1 MSNNRRVYSF
11 KAVGQTQNDVDEQ
24 RQQTIVRSPIGIL
37 TPVSFAQSG
46 GTLFSMSFDVKEQ
59 VRDNLKNLLLTNRG
73 ERLMLTDFGA
83 DLMPLA
89 FEYSNEDIVTAAIS
103 RISTAVSKYMPFIDL
118 ENFET
123 RVEPSSNGNSVGVV
137 VRVTYSIPSIGAT
150 NQAAE
155 AVIYAVG

>member
-1 MSNNRRVYSF
+1 MSDNRRVYSF
-11 KAVGQTQNDVDEQ
+11 KAVGQLQNDVDEQ
-24 RQQTIVRSPIGIL
+24 QLQTIVRSPIGIL

-59 VRDNLKNLLLTNRG
+59 VKDNLKNLLLTNRG
-73 ERLMLTDFGA
+73 ERLMLADFGA
-83 DLMPLA
+83 DLRPLA

-103 RISTAVSKYMPFIDL
+103 RISAAVSKYMPFIEL

-123 RVEPSSNGNSVGVV
+123 RVEPSTNGNNIGVV
-137 VRVTYSIPSIGAT
+137 VRVTYSIPAIGVT